1 MVTQLKELLSKR
13 RLDNMAESRKV
24 TGTAADFSRN
34 MVIAEKNVVAR
45 IKDWNDVES
54 EKETIKVQ
62 FEILSGTKKGVDK
75 IYDNITWDKDNKF
88 NWKYGRIRK
97 AINMPIPKNVIDE
110 FDLIEL
116 VGKLVLIDLVPSKDG
131 RYQNIQYKD
140 YYEETINKI
149 LADEKEIEENSL
161 PLKTEETNQSQEDEL
176 YETSN
181 QLENEDDL
189 PF

>member
-1 MVTQLKELLSKR
+1 
-13 RLDNMAESRKV
+13 MAESRKV

-34 MVIAEKNVVAR
+34 MVITEKNVVAR

-161 PLKTEETNQSQEDEL
+161 PLKTEETNQSQEDEF

>member
-1 MVTQLKELLSKR
+1 
-13 RLDNMAESRKV
+13 MAESRKV

-34 MVIAEKNVVAR
+34 MVITEKNVVAR

-62 FEILSGTKKGVDK
+62 FEILSGTKKGIDK

-161 PLKTEETNQSQEDEL
+161 PFKTEETNQSQEDEL
-176 YETSN
+176 YQSSN